1 MSRMI
6 WVAIG
11 AAGGIVAYRKGQQ
24 LLDEARTRGV
34 VGSLQAASGSAA
46 GLAQG
51 TRSLVGRALAPT
63 PSSPSD
69 TPSAARPSG
78 TAAARALA
86 EAKRSGARATEGR
99 GSPSRDTSDQERT
112 R

>member
-6 WVAIG
+6 WVALG

-51 TRSLVGRALAPT
+51 TRSLVGKALAPT
-63 PSSPSD
+63 PTAPGD
-69 TPSAARPSG
+69 APAASRPSG

-86 EAKRSGARATEGR
+86 QARRSGATTRESGTQP
-99 GSPSRDTSDQERT
+99 GSVEERT

>member
-6 WVAIG
+6 WVALG
-11 AAGGIVAYRKGQQ
+11 AAGGIIAYRKGQQ
-24 LLDEARTRGV
+24 VAEEARKRGV

-51 TRSLVGRALAPT
+51 TRSLVGKALAPT
-63 PSSPSD
+63 PTSQADAP
-69 TPSAARPSG
+69 AASRPSG

-86 EAKRSGARATEGR
+86 EARRAGSTGHEPDATPTARQRS
-99 GSPSRDTSDQERT
+99 ERT
-112 R
+112 G